1 MPTVSVKLAEAT
13 KQRVQ
18 SLADSRGLTSH
29 AVMVQAIEAA
39 LTQQDE
45 QGQLVMAALRARAQV
60 LESGRVVDGRAF
72 SDYLKAKVRRLPV
85 KRPKSIDLASIIQS
99 T

>member
-18 SLADSRGLTSH
+18 SLADSRGVTSH

-45 QGQLVMAALRARAQV
+45 QGQLVIAALRARAQV
-60 LESGRVVDGRAF
+60 LKSGRVVDGRAF
-72 SDYLKAKVRRLPV
+72 SDYLKAKVRGRAA
-85 KRPKSIDLASIIQS
+85 KRPKSIDLVTIIKS